1 MPKMGKPLYKF
12 IRQVWTTNF
21 SIFVKFTDL
30 PHDIVLEFSTAF
42 QLPKLD
48 MTALIQP
55 ITRSTLRI
63 ELAITPDFL
72 WDARV
77 HGSSSFGSQSFLLH
91 Q

>member
-1 MPKMGKPLYKF
+1 M
-12 IRQVWTTNF
+12 
-21 SIFVKFTDL
+21 
-30 PHDIVLEFSTAF
+30 LEWSLAF

-63 ELAITPDFL
+63 ELTVTPDFL

-77 HGSSSFGSQSFLLH
+77 HGLFSYRSQSSLLL